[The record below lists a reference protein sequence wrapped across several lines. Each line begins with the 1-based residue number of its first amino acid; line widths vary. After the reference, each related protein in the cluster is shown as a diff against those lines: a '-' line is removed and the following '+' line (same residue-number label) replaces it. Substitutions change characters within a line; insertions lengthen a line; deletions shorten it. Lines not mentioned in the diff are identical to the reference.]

1 MHARHLG
8 KHVRGRFPQVPVV
21 VGLWN
26 AEGDLDKAKTR
37 LGAGATMHVVTT
49 LRGCAETSPHPD
61 SAALATD
68 REKGRRPIEFCR
80 FTAYNES
87 VRRVG

>member
-37 LGAGATMHVVTT
+37 LGGGATMHVVTT
-49 LRGCAETSPHPD
+49 LAEAQRQVRTLIQP
-61 SAALATD
+61 LLLRT
-68 REKGRRPIEFCR
+68 EKKADVPLPLPLHG
-80 FTAYNES
+80 
-87 VRRVG
+87 VQ